1 MPKNEKTDKSQ
12 KSATKNKQT
21 KRGVKQSAKTAKTQ
35 KNKTAKSENTKS
47 KKTNEKIAQNAEKKK
62 TTQKRTSRKRTGASN
77 TRKQSRKKNV
87 KSVKIGFLGGLNE
100 IGKNITVYEFENDIV
115 IVDCGLAFPEADM
128 LGVDLVIPDFTYL
141 EENRDKIRGIVITH
155 GHEDHIGAL
164 AYLLQKINIPVYGT
178 RLTMGLVE
186 GKLEEHKLLDGAKLN
201 IIKPGDTIKL
211 GKFDIEAIHVNHSIP
226 DALAFAIKCEAGVI
240 VQMGDFKIDST
251 PIDGGMIDI
260 NRFAELGNEG
270 VLCMLSDST
279 NAERKGYTESERA
292 VGASLRTLFEQA
304 GKRRIII
311 ATFASNVH
319 RVQQI
324 IDQAQALGRK
334 VALSGRSLEN
344 VVEIGSKLG
353 YLNVKDGELV
363 SIDMINKYPDD
374 KMVIITTGS
383 QGEPMSALS
392 RMAFSGHK
400 KVSVGPNDCII
411 ISANP
416 IPGNEKTVGNVIN
429 ELMKLGAD
437 VIYEKSYGVHVSGH
451 ACQEELK
458 LMMGIIKPKFFI
470 PVHGEQKHIRKH
482 AQLAVSMGIP
492 KSNIFIADNGVC
504 LDVSENG
511 IKPLENIPAGQVFVD
526 GSGVGDVGNVVL
538 RDRKR
543 LAEDGLIIVVAT
555 MDSYSGEIL
564 AGPDIMTRGFVYV
577 RESEELID
585 EARDIAKYAIEN
597 CIYNNIRDWNTIKSK
612 VRDEVSHLMYEKTK
626 RSPMILSIIMEV

>member
-1 MPKNEKTDKSQ
+1 MPKKEKNDVEQ
-12 KSATKNKQT
+12 KSAAKGKQT
-21 KRGVKQSAKTAKTQ
+21 KRSTKTKAAPASKT
-35 KNKTAKSENTKS
+35 KNTKSEKS
-47 KKTNEKIAQNAEKKK
+47 KKTAEKGSARTTEKKK
-62 TTQKRTSRKRTGASN
+62 SAASTGRKKSSTGGAKR
-77 TRKQSRKKNV
+77 QSRKKPA

-115 IVDCGLAFPEADM
+115 LVDCGLAFPEADM
-128 LGVDLVIPDFTYL
+128 LGVDLVIPDFSYL
-141 EENRDKIRGIVITH
+141 EENRDKLRGIVITH

-164 AYLLQKINIPVYGT
+164 AYLLQNINIPIYGT

-186 GKLEEHKLLDGAKLN
+186 GKLEEHKLLSGAKLN
-201 IIKPGDTIKL
+201 VIKPGDTIKL

-226 DALAFAIKCEAGVI
+226 DALAYAIKCEAGVI
-240 VQMGDFKIDST
+240 IQMGDFKIDST

-260 NRFAELGNEG
+260 NRFAELGSEG

-344 VVEIGSKLG
+344 VVEIGSRLG
-353 YLNVKDGELV
+353 YLNVKEGEVV
-363 SIDMINKYPDD
+363 SIDNINKYPDD

-392 RMAFSGHK
+392 RMAFSGHR

-458 LMMGIIKPKFFI
+458 LMMGIIKPKYFI

-482 AQLAVSMGIP
+482 AQLAESMGIP

-504 LDVSENG
+504 LEISQNG
-511 IKPLENIPAGQVFVD
+511 IKPLENIPSGQVFVD

-555 MDSYSGEIL
+555 MDTYTGEIL

-577 RESEELID
+577 RESEELIE
-585 EARDIAKYAIEN
+585 EARDIARYAIEN
-597 CIYNNIRDWNTIKSK
+597 CIYNNIRDWNTIKSR

>member
-201 IIKPGDTIKL
+201 VIKPGDTIKL

-240 VQMGDFKIDST
+240 IQMGDFKIDST